1 MMKKKTAS
9 SIIRKIIAILICFYI
24 NWLGCFLLYDPVMD
38 VFNIDTAGFMNLN
51 GVLTATVIWMLIAI
65 ILLVTASFLKE
76 RLGAIYKTVRTTQ
89 KVFLLLPIILF
100 IVFLFAA
107 SLK

>member
-24 NWLGCFLLYDPVMD
+24 NWLGSFLLYDPVME
-38 VFNIDTAGFMNLN
+38 VLNIDTAGFMNLN
-51 GVLTATVIWMLIAI
+51 GVLTATVIWMLNAI

-100 IVFLFAA
+100 IVFLLAA

>member
-24 NWLGCFLLYDPVMD
+24 NWLGSFLLYDPVMD

>member
-1 MMKKKTAS
+1 MMKKKTVP

-24 NWLGCFLLYDPVMD
+24 NWLGSFLLYDPVME